1 MPFTG
6 QSIHEVTAEKRNTM
20 TSHTYSNDDE
30 DEDVAPALRLSQVS
44 PDDPDEQAARLPSQ
58 GSALANITPNP
69 RSNEQDDLTLPL
81 GALSLPSDALNEQI
95 TKFHSEGLVPSAG
108 GGASPRHGDNHELAQ
123 HLPQQLVGIVE
134 VEVRVIPSGVLGS
147 SLMIRG

>member
-1 MPFTG
+1 
-6 QSIHEVTAEKRNTM
+6 M
-20 TSHTYSNDDE
+20 TSHIYSNDGE
-30 DEDVAPALRLSQVS
+30 DLALALRFSQVS
-44 PDDPDEQAARLPSQ
+44 SDDPDEQLEAARLPSP
-58 GSALANITPNP
+58 GSALANFTPSP
-69 RSNEQDDLTLPL
+69 RSNEQDDL
-81 GALSLPSDALNEQI
+81 ALSLDALSRPSDALDEQI

-108 GGASPRHGDNHELAQ
+108 AGASPRHGDNHELAQ